1 MNTLKNLLAKLP
13 FFPYT
18 KKVDF
23 NLKTV
28 LSIDKIKF
36 IPLIIVFKK
45 PVDSIIENRAKRLG
59 LKITYTLPFLNAL
72 CGKFPAKNFEL
83 LLNILEVD
91 KIYFDRKA
99 CLMSKAPNDSADASR
114 NLLDQKTSYLSGKGV
129 TVAFIDSGVFPHPDL
144 IKPKNRVV
152 AFRDFISG
160 SIYPYDDNGHGTAC
174 IGAGFGASVDGRFKS
189 LAYDANIVCA
199 KAFDKF
205 SMGFYSDILAAM
217 QWIIDTKD
225 KHNTRIVVLPFGSS
239 SFTRRFDLLSHG
251 VQKLWMQGLF
261 VCTCTGNLGPSEG
274 SITSPGISEY
284 SFTTG
289 ACDTSTDMPKPTFF
303 SGRGPIA
310 MKLNKPDVVMPGFN
324 VQSLNTET
332 SYEPYT
338 KGNYNIPSLSM
349 HYRTVSGT
357 SIAASFSAAM
367 AALLLQKSSNLTPD
381 DVKSILKTC
390 SVSINELKTI
400 QGAGII
406 SIKKLED
413 H

>member
-1 MNTLKNLLAKLP
+1 MKTLKSLLSRLP

-23 NLKTV
+23 NVKNI
-28 LSIDKIKF
+28 LSIDKVKF

-45 PVDSIIENRAKRLG
+45 PVDSIIENRVKRLG
-59 LKITYTLPFLNAL
+59 LKITYTLPFLNAI
-72 CGKFPAKNFEL
+72 CGKFPSKNFEL

-91 KIYFDRKA
+91 KVYFDRKA
-99 CLMSKAPNDSADASR
+99 SLMSKEKSEQVDSPR
-114 NLLDQKTSYLSGKGV
+114 DQLSQKNSHLSGKGV

-144 IKPKNRVV
+144 IKPKNRIV
-152 AFRDFISG
+152 AFKDFISNNL
-160 SIYPYDDNGHGTAC
+160 YPYDDNGHGTAC
-174 IGAGFGASVDGRFKS
+174 IGAGFGASIDGRFKS

-205 SMGFYSDILAAM
+205 SLGFYSDILAAI
-217 QWIIDTKD
+217 QWLIDIKD
-225 KHNTRIVVLPFGSS
+225 KYNIRVVVLPFGSS
-239 SFTRRFDLLSHG
+239 SFSKRFDVLSHA
-251 VQKLWMQGLF
+251 VQSLWSQGLF

-274 SITSPGISEY
+274 SITSPGISEF

-289 ACDTSTDMPKPTFF
+289 ACDTSTDPPKSIYF

-324 VQSLNTET
+324 IQSLNSEI
-332 SYEPYT
+332 SYVPST
-338 KGNYNIPSLSM
+338 KGNYNVPSLSL
-349 HYRTVSGT
+349 HYREVSGT
-357 SIAASFSAAM
+357 SIAASISAAA
-367 AALLLQKSSNLTPD
+367 AALLLQKNNSLTPD

-400 QGAGII
+400 QGAGMI
-406 SIKKLED
+406 SIKKLEE